1 MSGEAPP
8 RHPNE
13 RRFEEFFIRD
23 SYVTLKN
30 YLYNYLERKRAI
42 NRALERESR
51 GRVLEVG
58 SGLSPIVTD
67 RDDVMY
73 SELSFRALRTLRSKQ
88 RRGRYLVADGTRLP
102 FATGAIDQVIC
113 SEVLEHVEHD
123 QAAIEELARV
133 LRPKGV
139 AYITVPHR
147 KRYFA
152 ADDRFVGHFR
162 RYEIEEMRGKLERA
176 GLRLRQIEKVLGP
189 LEKIT
194 MWTLVVTLSAF
205 ERARHD
211 GTRPPESSGSIV
223 GRALRGVLRPVFIVA
238 HRVYALLARM
248 DAAVMPRAWAAVI
261 LFEAERKPLHEMSRN
276 NGSKDH
282 E

>member
-1 MSGEAPP
+1 MTDAASP
-8 RHPNE
+8 RHANE

-42 NRALERESR
+42 GRALAREPR

-58 SGLSPIVTD
+58 SGLSPIITD
-67 RDDVMY
+67 RDDIVY
-73 SELSFRALRTLRSKQ
+73 SELSFRALRSLRAAQ

-102 FATGAIDQVIC
+102 FADGAIDHVIC
-113 SEVLEHVEHD
+113 SEVLEHVEND
-123 QAAIEELARV
+123 QAAIGELARV
-133 LRPKGV
+133 LRPGGV

-147 KRYFA
+147 KAYFA

-162 RYEIEEMRGKLERA
+162 RYEIDEMLAKLDRA
-176 GLRLRQIEKVLGP
+176 GLRLRRMEKVLGP

-205 ERARHD
+205 ERATHRD
-211 GTRPPESSGSIV
+211 ARPPESSGSLA
-223 GRALRGVLRPVFIVA
+223 GRALRGVLRPVFIAA
-238 HRVYALLARM
+238 HRVYALIARA
-248 DAAVMPRAWAAVI
+248 DAALMPRAWAAVI
-261 LFEAERKPLHEMSRN
+261 LFEAERPAAAREK
-276 NGSKDH
+276 
-282 E
+282 

>member
-1 MSGEAPP
+1 MTVEAPP
-8 RHPNE
+8 RHANK

-23 SYVTLKN
+23 RYVTLKN

-42 NRALERESR
+42 NRALEHEPR
-51 GRVLEVG
+51 GRILEVG

-73 SELSFRALRTLRSKQ
+73 SELSFRALRTLRAKQ
-88 RRGRYLVADGTRLP
+88 QRGRYLVADGTHLP
-102 FATGAIDQVIC
+102 FAAGAIDHVIC
-113 SEVLEHVEHD
+113 SEVLEHLEHD
-123 QAAIEELARV
+123 QAAIDELARV

-147 KRYFA
+147 KAYFA

-176 GLRLRQIEKVLGP
+176 GLHLRRIEKVLGP
-189 LEKIT
+189 LEKVT

-205 ERARHD
+205 ERATHRESQP
-211 GTRPPESSGSIV
+211 RESSGSII
-223 GRALRGVLRPVFIVA
+223 GRALRGVLRPLFIAA
-238 HRVYALLARM
+238 HRVYALLARV
-248 DAAVMPRAWAAVI
+248 DAALMPRAWAAVI
-261 LFEAERKPLHEMSRN
+261 LFEAERADAR
-276 NGSKDH
+276 
-282 E
+282 